1 MPHGINPLPHG
12 DLLRLFDRAG
22 HGNGIIIADGNFPA
36 RTLGL
41 EVVVMSTQQVSERQI
56 ER

>member
-1 MPHGINPLPHG
+1 MLHGINPLLHG
-12 DLLRLFDRAG
+12 DVLRLLGRAG
-22 HGNGIIIADGNFPA
+22 HGNGIMIADGNFPA

-41 EVVVMSTQQVSERQI
+41 EVVVMSTRQVSERQI